1 MSRRRRNAESGPAA
15 TNAAVFGEVL
25 RHFREAAGYTQEEL
39 ANKIPCDR
47 SQVAR
52 VEAGT
57 RYRRTPSPSSAT
69 SCWGRG
75 ECCCG
80 CGGGSTGIRRCNI
93 RTGSSG
99 GRRWMRRRWRCG
111 STKSR

>member
-1 MSRRRRNAESGPAA
+1 M
-15 TNAAVFGEVL
+15 FGEVL
-25 RHFREAAGYTQEEL
+25 RHFREAAGLTQEEL
-39 ANKIPCDR
+39 SNKIPCDR

-57 RYRRTPSPSSAT
+57 RVPQDTFAKQCDELLGT
-69 SCWGRG
+69 G

-80 CGGGSTGIRRCNI
+80 CGGGSTGIRRCSI

-99 GRRWMRRRWRCG
+99 GRRWTPRRWRCG
-111 STKSR
+111 SIKSR